1 MVIVYIGG
9 IAMEI
14 GEIISDDILKAFDLL
29 FESLGKTI
37 APMEIE
43 RVFKKNDLRAGI
55 YDSVEFDYNMGR
67 IEIFLDELSYS
78 RADIKYLGNDE
89 IKLITKDQLVN
100 EAMPVLQKKLKNKM
114 ETLKADKRFDYKY
127 IIKGTFR
134 IQEGKTELTVLEYI
148 NNEKKEALTNKIEK
162 YIEDKIVNG
171 VYPTKEKDI
180 FFLCRYILDDKL
192 FNKIEA
198 EYVIKIFNKILEL
211 NAKNTNSLNSSRQH
225 IIYSLEQWIKNNF
238 FREEK
243 IYGVEK
249 SELLIYAAILILK
262 YQPAY
267 CRDTAL
273 KFLQKAKE
281 LGNRNAVN
289 IIKSGTGK
297 FTKEDIIYEDDDLK
311 FTANDAFAE
320 INIAIKNEIEASYSK
335 ALDLIINLLQ
345 KDFPASYKIILKSKN
360 KNLLP
365 IKKIGKSKTQI
376 FFANAL
382 AYPKIYS
389 KIEKYVRCAI
399 IKDYEWY
406 SDVEAEKCCRPGTYG
421 AFGLGLLNKDYYNLI
436 IDYMDKV
443 DGEHQS
449 VQNHFTEAF
458 IEKYGVN
465 AETIPVLIKCL
476 LACYDEKP
484 FKKLEAIET
493 NENLEVLIKELE
505 VLKSYEIEHV
515 IFFIWGGIDKLSN
528 KLKKKTDIKKYYE
541 RIIELCKK

>member
-9 IAMEI
+9 ITMEI
-14 GEIISDDILKAFDLL
+14 GEIISDDILKAFELL

-37 APMEIE
+37 APMDIE

-78 RADIKYLGNDE
+78 RADVKYLGTDA

-100 EAMPVLQKKLKNKM
+100 EVMPVLQKKLKNKM

-267 CRDTAL
+267 CKDTAL

-281 LGNRNAVN
+281 LGNENAVN

-320 INIAIKNEIEASYSK
+320 INITIKNEIESSYSK

-360 KNLLP
+360 NNLLP

-382 AYPKIYS
+382 AYPKLYY
-389 KIEKYVRCAI
+389 KLEKYIRCAI

-421 AFGLGLLNKDYYNLI
+421 AFGLGLLSKDYYNLI

>member
-1 MVIVYIGG
+1 MDIGQ
-9 IAMEI
+9 
-14 GEIISDDILKAFDLL
+14 IISDDILKAFELL

-37 APMEIE
+37 APMDMEGA
-43 RVFKKNDLRAGI
+43 FKKSDLRVGI

-78 RADIKYLGNDE
+78 RADVKYLGNE
-89 IKLITKDQLVN
+89 AVKLITKDQLVN
-100 EAMPVLQKKLKNKM
+100 EVMPVLQEKMKNKM

-134 IQEGKTELTVLEYI
+134 IQEGKIELTVLEYI
-148 NNEKKEALTNKIEK
+148 NNEKKKALANKIEK
-162 YIEDKIVNG
+162 YIEDKIVKG

-180 FFLCRYILDDKL
+180 FFLCRYILDPKL
-192 FNKIEA
+192 FNQIEA

-211 NAKNTNSLNSSRQH
+211 NAKNANTLESNRQH
-225 IIYSLEQWIKNNF
+225 IIYSLEQWIENNF
-238 FREEK
+238 FREES

-262 YQPAY
+262 YEPAY

-281 LGNRNAVN
+281 LGNKNAVN
-289 IIKSGTGK
+289 IIKIGTGK
-297 FTKEDIIYEDDDLK
+297 FTKEDIMYEDDDLK

-320 INIAIKNEIEASYSK
+320 ISITIKNEIESSYSK
-335 ALDLIINLLQ
+335 SLDLIINLLQ

-365 IKKIGKSKTQI
+365 IKKIGKSKTQV

-382 AYPKIYS
+382 IYPKLYP

-406 SDVEAEKCCRPGTYG
+406 SDAEAEKCCRPGTYG
-421 AFGLGLLNKDYYNLI
+421 AFGLGLLSKDYYNLI

-443 DGEHQS
+443 DNEHQS
-449 VQNHFTEAF
+449 VQNHFAEAF

-476 LACYDEKP
+476 LACYDKKP

-493 NENLEVLIKELE
+493 CENLEFLIKELE

-528 KLKKKTDIKKYYE
+528 KLKKKTDMKKYYE
-541 RIIELCKK
+541 RIIELCKKGER

>member
-1 MVIVYIGG
+1 MDIGQ
-9 IAMEI
+9 
-14 GEIISDDILKAFDLL
+14 IISADILKAFELL

-37 APMEIE
+37 APMDIE
-43 RVFKKNDLRAGI
+43 RAFKKSDLRVGI

-78 RADIKYLGNDE
+78 SADVKYLGNDA
-89 IKLITKDQLVN
+89 IKLITKDQLIN
-100 EAMPVLQKKLKNKM
+100 EVIPVLQEKLKNKM
-114 ETLKADKRFDYKY
+114 KTLKADKRFDYKY

-148 NNEKKEALTNKIEK
+148 NNEKKEALANKIEK
-162 YIEDKIVNG
+162 YIENNIVNG
-171 VYPTKEKDI
+171 VYPTKESDI
-180 FFLCRYILDDKL
+180 FFLCRYILDAKL

-198 EYVIKIFNKILEL
+198 EYVIKIFNKIFEL
-211 NAKNTNSLNSSRQH
+211 NAKNTNSLESSRQH

-238 FREEK
+238 FREER
-243 IYGVEK
+243 IYGFEK

-262 YQPAY
+262 YEPAY

-281 LGNRNAVN
+281 LGNKNAVN
-289 IIKSGTGK
+289 IIKIGTGK
-297 FTKEDIIYEDDDLK
+297 FIKEDIMYEDDDLK

-320 INIAIKNEIEASYSK
+320 IRITIKNEIESSYSK
-335 ALDLIINLLQ
+335 SLDLIINLLQ
-345 KDFPASYKIILKSKN
+345 KDFPASYKIILKSQN

-382 AYPKIYS
+382 AYPELYP

-421 AFGLGLLNKDYYNLI
+421 AFGLGLLSKKYYNLI

-443 DGEHQS
+443 DNEHQS
-449 VQNHFTEAF
+449 VQSHFTEAF
-458 IEKYGVN
+458 IEKHGVN

-484 FKKLEAIET
+484 FKKLETIET
-493 NENLEVLIKELE
+493 CETLEILIEELK
-505 VLKSYEIEHV
+505 VLKPYEIEHV
-515 IFFIWGGIDKLSN
+515 VFFIWGGIDKLSN
-528 KLKKKTDIKKYYE
+528 KLKKKTDINKYYE
-541 RIIELCKK
+541 RIIELCKRCCTNLKNTF